1 MNYKQNDKQSRQ
13 SENSSSDNNL
23 SISDQKS
30 ENSASDK
37 NLSISDRRVRAK
49 YGIWGMDQTHDVSNP
64 QSLPDATPDSG
75 EPPLGRWRSKMG
87 EPDRLN
93 RSVLFYYLIPVV
105 GFFPSLWTLY
115 RRQGTREQMTVS
127 RLSVTLAFTWLL
139 GHLLLQTGAH
149 NTESITL
156 PLLLVSSVLTSSYF
170 VISVWLM
177 IRLWQRR
184 SLKIPGISHV
194 ADRVVGRHL

>member
-1 MNYKQNDKQSRQ
+1 MNHKQSRE
-13 SENSSSDNNL
+13 SENYSSN
-23 SISDQKS
+23 Q
-30 ENSASDK
+30 
-37 NLSISDRRVRAK
+37 RVRAK
-49 YGIWGMDQTHDVSNP
+49 YGIWGMDMTHDVSNP
-64 QSLPDATPDSG
+64 QSLPDAEPDSG
-75 EPPLGRWRSKMG
+75 ES
-87 EPDRLN
+87 DRLN

-115 RRQGTREQMTVS
+115 RRQGSREQMIVS
-127 RLSVTLAFTWLL
+127 RLSVTLAFSWLL
-139 GHLLLQTGAH
+139 GHLLLQTGVQT
-149 NTESITL
+149 TESIAL